1 MSANHTYRSHFSQ
14 LLSAFRVSGTEL
26 ADVLHI
32 DSSLVSKWKN
42 NKRSLKGNSPL
53 LNSIADYFMS
63 LDAFSDYSNLRSL
76 LSAEFTN
83 LDSATPEQ
91 IRTALKRW
99 LLSTVDAQ
107 AETLSLHDY
116 LSSSRKGKEYTH
128 LQFRGN
134 EGKREAILGL
144 LRLALTLPSGQ
155 ELWCLMQDTQRW
167 FTEDDTYINT
177 WESVN
182 LAFLAAGNSI
192 RVIHTIDRHY
202 DMLAKSLLSWL
213 PLYLTGKVMPYFLS
227 SHTSA
232 GSISKSVILLKDKM
246 LLYQLSPAD
255 NSFEGTTFAVSNETV
270 LQEAYQLLQFPFSYA
285 TPLFTAY
292 YRNDHYKYAHFLS
305 QMVNLDEDQYVFM
318 RFPFVNVIPTV
329 QIQEIL
335 EENQV
340 DDETRER
347 TLQACS
353 ALKTDA
359 RKNTGRHFRYLI
371 PKTQL
376 EALLSQEQ
384 IVLDTLSFFSGKPLY
399 ISNETFRNLLRK
411 LSYLLVSE
419 SHKNIHEIT
428 LLEDVHA
435 KQLRNLNMFVKKN
448 TCTSI
453 FNTPEHFGTEEEPL
467 LLTTTESSLIHS
479 LYMFCD
485 QLWNQALP
493 QKRERTYVARQLQIM
508 VETIYPSTP
517 PPESDNSKIRTK
529 SSDYLRFRPH
539 FFRMSHSIN

>member
-53 LNSIADYFMS
+53 LNSIADYFIS

-202 DMLAKSLLSWL
+202 DMLAKDR
-213 PLYLTGKVMPYFLS
+213 
-227 SHTSA
+227 
-232 GSISKSVILLKDKM
+232 KSV
-246 LLYQLSPAD
+246 
-255 NSFEGTTFAVSNETV
+255 V
-270 LQEAYQLLQFPFSYA
+270 
-285 TPLFTAY
+285 
-292 YRNDHYKYAHFLS
+292 
-305 QMVNLDEDQYVFM
+305 
-318 RFPFVNVIPTV
+318 
-329 QIQEIL
+329 
-335 EENQV
+335 
-340 DDETRER
+340 
-347 TLQACS
+347 
-353 ALKTDA
+353 
-359 RKNTGRHFRYLI
+359 
-371 PKTQL
+371 
-376 EALLSQEQ
+376 
-384 IVLDTLSFFSGKPLY
+384 
-399 ISNETFRNLLRK
+399 
-411 LSYLLVSE
+411 
-419 SHKNIHEIT
+419 
-428 LLEDVHA
+428 
-435 KQLRNLNMFVKKN
+435 
-448 TCTSI
+448 
-453 FNTPEHFGTEEEPL
+453 
-467 LLTTTESSLIHS
+467 
-479 LYMFCD
+479 
-485 QLWNQALP
+485 
-493 QKRERTYVARQLQIM
+493 
-508 VETIYPSTP
+508 
-517 PPESDNSKIRTK
+517 
-529 SSDYLRFRPH
+529 
-539 FFRMSHSIN
+539 